1 MERLRQAGVVHIMAI
16 AAVGLVALILGLGLY
31 TFAYARGNA
40 YLSDDPASCVN
51 CHVMRDQYEAWHHS
65 SHARVAVCNDCHT
78 PHDSAAAKWLVK
90 GINGFN
96 HSFAFTFDTY
106 PERII
111 IRDFNA
117 GVVQGNCIGCH
128 EETTHLLTAGFSTAP
143 SCITCH
149 EGIGH
154 RTRK

>member
-1 MERLRQAGVVHIMAI
+1 MERLRQAGTVRIFGTAF
-16 AAVGLVALILGLGLY
+16 VGLIALVFGLGMY
-31 TFAYARGNA
+31 TFAYAQGTS

-51 CHVMRDQYEAWHHS
+51 CHVMRDQFDAWQHS

-78 PHDSAAAKWLVK
+78 PHTSAAAKWAIK
-90 GINGFN
+90 AINGFN

-117 GVVQGNCIGCH
+117 DVVQGNCIGCH
-128 EETTHLLTAGFSTAP
+128 EDLTHFLTAGP
-143 SCITCH
+143 SEDPMCITCH

>member
-1 MERLRQAGVVHIMAI
+1 MERLQHTRRGMSLGIAVVGMIAI
-16 AAVGLVALILGLGLY
+16 VLGLGIY
-31 TFAYARGNA
+31 TFAYARGA
-40 YLSDDPASCVN
+40 SYLSDDPNACVN
-51 CHVMRDQYEAWHHS
+51 CHVMRDQFDAWQRS

-78 PHDSAAAKWLVK
+78 PHSSAAEKWLIK

-96 HSFAFTFDTY
+96 HSVAFTFDSY

-117 GVVQGNCIGCH
+117 DVVQGNCVSCH
-128 EETTHLLTAGFSTAP
+128 QDLVHFLTAGAGDDP

>member
-1 MERLRQAGVVHIMAI
+1 MERLRRAGWVRIAVLAIAGVTSI
-16 AAVGLVALILGLGLY
+16 VAGLGMY
-31 TFAYARGNA
+31 TFAYARGA
-40 YLSDDPASCVN
+40 SYLSDDPAACIN
-51 CHVMRDQYEAWHHS
+51 CHVMRDQYDAWQHS
-65 SHARVAVCNDCHT
+65 SHARVAACNDCHT
-78 PHDSAAAKWLVK
+78 PHSSAVEKWLIK

-117 GVVQGNCIGCH
+117 DVVQGNCVGCH
-128 EETTHLLTAGFSTAP
+128 QELTHFLTAGIGEDP
-143 SCITCH
+143 SCLTCH